1 MPRVNISISDELKA
15 YFEDLSKETGAS
27 QSALMAIAIKEYV
40 EQKRMMSQLPLM
52 FEQIKV
58 LEGMKNFKK

>member
-1 MPRVNISISDELKA
+1 MPRVNVNISDELKA

-40 EQKRMMSQLPLM
+40 EQKRMMSQIPLM
-52 FEQIKV
+52 LEQLKIV
-58 LEGMKNFKK
+58 EGMKSINK